1 MSDID
6 DDLLALAGGASE
18 DEGSVTRSRDG
29 SESPRHSKRDS
40 SVKSKKAQ
48 RRTRQDDS
56 EEEGEASS
64 TPSSP
69 NSLASAAMDESDS
82 DAEPAPRR
90 GATTTTTNANANTAT
105 TEEDAKY
112 PVDGLFMSEVE
123 KAEIMAMREVE
134 REQILEE
141 RTTEIERQRQNRL
154 LRQMVENEER
164 KSVKKKRSADTA
176 ELEDAQRKPMR
187 QRTGKAETAMD
198 SLRRARAEK
207 AKRRE
212 DNTPRGRGYSPGRR
226 DSAGEESDDDF
237 GRARSRTPEKEQEKQ
252 APLPELKDYERVRL
266 GRNEFAQV
274 CFTPGFESA
283 ITGCYIRIALGPHP
297 ETGVEQYRMAV
308 IKGFSSSRPYALTG
322 PQGAFVT
329 DQYVKASH
337 GKAVKEFPFIA
348 ASSGKFTDNELNRY
362 QVICK
367 NENVKLPTKVF
378 LMDKVNDIN
387 NLINHTW
394 TNEEIKARLARR
406 NDLKRRF
413 DPAERERVGKLLDE
427 AVARGDEIKA
437 QAFQEELEKLGSQRL
452 AFRTTLG
459 PSKELG
465 SSRATTEQD
474 RLAERNRENR
484 RMNAELVR
492 KAQLKEKAKSREI
505 EKALKRG
512 EHVAD
517 DPSRRLRTKA
527 KFVHDI
533 NDTAQKLSGNGSEAS
548 TPANGTPK
556 VSATK
561 PEMKSHLAKLH
572 QKNYSESNGVPTI
585 HKPLMDD
592 DVIGALDLDIDVEI

>member
-18 DEGSVTRSRDG
+18 DEGSVVRSRHG
-29 SESPRHSKRDS
+29 SESPGHANKEPTG
-40 SVKSKKAQ
+40 KSKKSQ

-82 DAEPAPRR
+82 DAEPATRR
-90 GATTTTTNANANTAT
+90 TAAATTTAAAAAAT
-105 TEEDAKY
+105 TEEDSKY
-112 PVDGLFMSEVE
+112 PVDGLFMSEAE

-164 KSVKKKRSADTA
+164 KTVKKKRSADA
-176 ELEDAQRKPMR
+176 ADLEDAQRKPMR

-212 DNTPRGRGYSPGRR
+212 DNNSRGREYSPGRR
-226 DSAGEESDDDF
+226 DSDGAESDDDF
-237 GRARSRTPEKEQEKQ
+237 GRARSRTPEKEEEKE
-252 APLPELKDYERVRL
+252 APAPELKDFERVRL

-348 ASSGKFTDNELNRY
+348 ASSGKFAESELNRY
-362 QVICK
+362 QITCK

-378 LMDKVNDIN
+378 LMDKVNEIN

-406 NDLKRRF
+406 NELKRRF
-413 DPAERERVGKLLDE
+413 DPAERERIGKLLDE
-427 AVARGDEIKA
+427 AVARGDETRA
-437 QAFQEELEKLGSQRL
+437 QALQDELEKLGSQRL

-465 SSRATTEQD
+465 ASRATTEQD

-492 KAQLKEKAKSREI
+492 KAQLKEKAKAREI

-512 EHVAD
+512 EQVAE

-527 KFVHDI
+527 KFVHDV
-533 NDTAQKLSGNGSEAS
+533 NDTPQKLSANGSEAS

-561 PEMKSHLAKLH
+561 PEMLSHLAKLH
-572 QKNYSESNGVPTI
+572 EKNYSESNGVPTI

>member
-18 DEGSVTRSRDG
+18 DEGSAGRSREG
-29 SESPRHSKRDS
+29 SESPRHTKKDSGRSKKSKRR
-40 SVKSKKAQ
+40 A
-48 RRTRQDDS
+48 RQDDS
-56 EEEGEASS
+56 EEEGEALS

-82 DAEPAPRR
+82 DAEPVAPRR
-90 GATTTTTNANANTAT
+90 GATD
-105 TEEDAKY
+105 EDEKY
-112 PVDGLFMSEVE
+112 PVDGLFMSEAE

-176 ELEDAQRKPMR
+176 ELEDGQRKPSR

-198 SLRRARAEK
+198 SLRRARAAK

-212 DNTPRGRGYSPGRR
+212 DNSRGRDYSPGRR
-226 DSAGEESDDDF
+226 DSDGEESDDDF
-237 GRARSRTPEKEQEKQ
+237 GRARSRTPEKEEEKE
-252 APLPELKDYERVRL
+252 APPPELKDFERVRL

-274 CFTPGFESA
+274 CFTPGFEPA

-308 IKGFSSSRPYALTG
+308 IKGFSNSRPYALTG
-322 PQGAFVT
+322 PQGPFVT
-329 DQYVKASH
+329 DQYVKAAH

-348 ASSGKFTDNELNRY
+348 ASSGKFTEGELNRY
-362 QVICK
+362 QVTCN
-367 NENVKLPTKVF
+367 NENVKLPTKAF
-378 LMDKVNDIN
+378 LTDKIDDIN
-387 NLINHTW
+387 NLINHKW
-394 TNEEIKARLARR
+394 TNEEIKARLAKR
-406 NDLKRRF
+406 NTLKRRF
-413 DPAERERVGKLLDE
+413 DPAERERVGKLLDD
-427 AVARGDEIKA
+427 AVARGDETKA
-437 QAFQEELEKLGSQRL
+437 QELQDELEKLGSQRL

-459 PSKELG
+459 ASKDLG
-465 SSRATTEQD
+465 ASRATTEQD

-512 EHVAD
+512 EQVAE

-527 KFVHDI
+527 KFVHDV
-533 NDTAQKLSGNGSEAS
+533 NDTPQKLSANGGEVS
-548 TPANGTPK
+548 TSANGTPK

-561 PEMKSHLAKLH
+561 PEMQSHLAKLH
-572 QKNYSESNGVPTI
+572 EKNYSESKGVPTI

>member
-18 DEGSVTRSRDG
+18 DEASDGSSRDG
-29 SESPRHSKRDS
+29 SDSPRQSKRDTNG
-40 SVKSKKAQ
+40 KSKKPQ
-48 RRTRQDDS
+48 RRTTKDDS

-64 TPSSP
+64 IPSSP

-90 GATTTTTNANANTAT
+90 GAAT
-105 TEEDAKY
+105 DGDDKY
-112 PVDGLFMSEVE
+112 PVDGLFMSEAE

-164 KSVKKKRSADTA
+164 KTVKKKRSADTA
-176 ELEDAQRKPMR
+176 ELDESQRKPAR
-187 QRTGKAETAMD
+187 QRATGKAETAMD

-207 AKRRE
+207 AKRKE
-212 DNTPRGRGYSPGRR
+212 DNTRGRDYSPGRQGS
-226 DSAGEESDDDF
+226 DGAESEDDF
-237 GRARSRTPEKEQEKQ
+237 GRARSRTPEKEEEKE
-252 APLPELKDYERVRL
+252 APLPDLKDFERIRL

-308 IKGFSSSRPYALTG
+308 IKGFSTSRPYALTG

-348 ASSGKFTDNELNRY
+348 ASSSKFTDNELNRY

-367 NENVKLPTKVF
+367 NENVKIPTKAF
-378 LMDKVNDIN
+378 LMEKINDIN

-406 NDLKRRF
+406 NALKRRF
-413 DPAERERVGKLLDE
+413 DPAERERIGKLLDE
-427 AVARGDEIKA
+427 AVARGDETKA
-437 QAFQEELEKLGSQRL
+437 QELQEELEKLGTQRL

-459 PSKELG
+459 PSKELA
-465 SSRATTEQD
+465 SSRGTTEQD

-505 EKALKRG
+505 EMALKRG
-512 EHVAD
+512 EAVAD

-527 KFVHDI
+527 KFVHDV
-533 NDTAQKLSGNGSEAS
+533 NDAAKRLAGNGSEVS
-548 TPANGTPK
+548 TPSNTTPK

-561 PEMKSHLAKLH
+561 PEMQAHLARLH
-572 QKNYSESNGVPTI
+572 EKNYTESNGVPTI